1 MVAPGRTGR
10 SDPRKSN
17 TKEPTLTESIEKS
30 ATKAMDDSEREEAL
44 AVLVGQLVDRMQRKE
59 AVDFDSVCREHPEL
73 ASELREVWGA
83 LIVTDAVAASARS
96 QSLEERKSTPKQHSF
111 RVPSLPYQLGDYE
124 LLEEIGRGGMG
135 VVYRAQQKSL
145 NRVVAIKMIEEN
157 RPASHEN
164 RQRFLA
170 EAEASARLEHPGIV
184 TVYEVN
190 EFEGHPY
197 FSMQLIIGTTLAE
210 RLQQGPI
217 SQREAARMM
226 AEVCRAIAF
235 AHEHGVLHRDLKPS
249 NILLDR
255 QQRPLVSDFGLAK
268 FTGSGDDLTRSGA
281 VIGTPSYMSPE
292 QASGRS
298 SLVGPASDIY
308 SLGSMLYHLLT
319 GRPPFLAESPMELVL
334 KILEDEPPPPR
345 LLEPRI
351 DRDLE
356 MIVTRSIQKPPDL
369 RYATATEMAEDLE
382 SFLRD
387 EPVKARGGKLSQVA
401 ARWFRETH
409 HAIVLENW
417 GLLWMWHSLVLL
429 IVCLA
434 TQAMQW
440 SGVKNRFSYAAIWV
454 IGLGTW
460 AVVFWVLR
468 RRMGPVTFVE
478 RQIAHVW
485 GASLI
490 AIALLT
496 PLEWYLDL
504 PPLKLSPVLGIVSG
518 IIFFVKA
525 GILAGTFYVQAACL
539 FITSMLMAIFPQWA
553 HLIFGFVSATCF
565 FVPGLKYYRQK
576 VAAAKKQG
584 ISAIAARTER
594 YGLR

>member
-1 MVAPGRTGR
+1 M
-10 SDPRKSN
+10 
-17 TKEPTLTESIEKS
+17 TESIEKN
-30 ATKAMDDSEREEAL
+30 ASEARDEAAREEAL
-44 AVLVGQLVDRMQRKE
+44 ANLVGQLVDRMQRKE
-59 AVDFDSVCREHPEL
+59 SVDFESVCREYPTL
-73 ASELREVWGA
+73 AGDLREVWGA
-83 LIVTDAVAASARS
+83 LIITDAVAASSRTHSVDTLKATD
-96 QSLEERKSTPKQHSF
+96 KNHSF
-111 RVPSLPYQLGDYE
+111 RVPGFPYQLGDYE
-124 LLEEIGRGGMG
+124 LLEEVGRGGMG
-135 VVYRAQQKSL
+135 VVYRAQQTSL

-157 RPASHEN
+157 RPSSSEN

-197 FSMQLIIGTTLAE
+197 FSMQLVNGKTLAE
-210 RLQQGPI
+210 RLQQGPL
-217 SQREAARMM
+217 SQRESARIM

-255 QQRPLVSDFGLAK
+255 LQRPLVSDFGLAK

-308 SLGSMLYHLLT
+308 SLGSVLYHLLT

-387 EPVKARGGKLSQVA
+387 EPVRARGGKLSQVA

-409 HAIVLENW
+409 HAVVLENW

-434 TQAMQW
+434 TQEMQW
-440 SGVKNRFSYAAIWV
+440 NGVTNRFSYAAIWV
-454 IGLGTW
+454 IGLGAW
-460 AVVFWVLR
+460 AIVFWVLR

-504 PPLKLSPVLGIVSG
+504 APLKLSPVLGIVSG

-525 GILAGTFYVQAACL
+525 GILAGSFYVQAACL

-553 HLIFGFVSATCF
+553 HLIFGIVSATCF

-576 VAAAKKQG
+576 AATLKKQVS
-584 ISAIAARTER
+584 SALAAR
-594 YGLR
+594 

>member
-1 MVAPGRTGR
+1 M
-10 SDPRKSN
+10 KL
-17 TKEPTLTESIEKS
+17 KEQKLTESIEKN
-30 ATKAMDDSEREEAL
+30 ASEARDEAAREEAL
-44 AVLVGQLVDRMQRKE
+44 ANLVGQLVDRMQRKE
-59 AVDFDSVCREHPEL
+59 SVDFESVCREYPTL
-73 ASELREVWGA
+73 AGDLREVWGA
-83 LIVTDAVAASARS
+83 LIITDAVAASSRTYSVDTLKATD
-96 QSLEERKSTPKQHSF
+96 KNHSF
-111 RVPSLPYQLGDYE
+111 RVPGFPYQLGDYE
-124 LLEEIGRGGMG
+124 LLEEVGRGGMG
-135 VVYRAQQKSL
+135 VVYRAQQTSL

-157 RPASHEN
+157 RPSSSEN

-197 FSMQLIIGTTLAE
+197 FSMQLVNGKTLAE
-210 RLQQGPI
+210 RLQQGPL
-217 SQREAARMM
+217 SQRESARIM

-255 QQRPLVSDFGLAK
+255 LQRPLVSDFGLAK

-308 SLGSMLYHLLT
+308 SLGSVLYHLLT

-387 EPVKARGGKLSQVA
+387 EPVRARGGKLSQVA

-409 HAIVLENW
+409 HAVVLENW

-434 TQAMQW
+434 TQEMQW
-440 SGVKNRFSYAAIWV
+440 NGVTNRFSYAAIWV
-454 IGLGTW
+454 IGLGAW
-460 AVVFWVLR
+460 AIVFWVLR

-504 PPLKLSPVLGIVSG
+504 APLKLSPVLGIVSG

-525 GILAGTFYVQAACL
+525 GILAGSFYVQAACL

-553 HLIFGFVSATCF
+553 HLIFGIVSATCF

-576 VAAAKKQG
+576 AATLKKQVS
-584 ISAIAARTER
+584 SALAAR
-594 YGLR
+594 

>member
-1 MVAPGRTGR
+1 M
-10 SDPRKSN
+10 
-17 TKEPTLTESIEKS
+17 TESIEKN
-30 ATKAMDDSEREEAL
+30 ASEARHEAAREEAL
-44 AVLVGQLVDRMQRKE
+44 ANLVGQLVDRMQRKE
-59 AVDFDSVCREHPEL
+59 SVDFESVCREYPTL
-73 ASELREVWGA
+73 AGDLREVWGA
-83 LIVTDAVAASARS
+83 LIITDAVAASSRTHSVDTLKATD
-96 QSLEERKSTPKQHSF
+96 KNHSF
-111 RVPSLPYQLGDYE
+111 RVPGFPYQLGDYE
-124 LLEEIGRGGMG
+124 LLEEVGRGGMG
-135 VVYRAQQKSL
+135 VVYRAQQTSL

-157 RPASHEN
+157 RPSSSEN

-197 FSMQLIIGTTLAE
+197 FSMQLVIGKTLAE
-210 RLQQGPI
+210 RLQQGPL
-217 SQREAARMM
+217 SQRESARIM

-255 QQRPLVSDFGLAK
+255 LQRPLVSDFGLAK

-308 SLGSMLYHLLT
+308 SLGSVLYHLLT

-387 EPVKARGGKLSQVA
+387 EPVRARGAKLSQVA

-409 HAIVLENW
+409 HAVVLENW

-429 IVCLA
+429 IVSLA
-434 TQAMQW
+434 TQEMQW
-440 SGVKNRFSYAAIWV
+440 NGVANRFSYAGIWV
-454 IGLGTW
+454 IGLGAW
-460 AVVFWVLR
+460 AIVFWVLR

-504 PPLKLSPVLGIVSG
+504 APLKLSPVLGIVSG

-525 GILAGTFYVQAACL
+525 GILAGSFYVQAACL

-553 HLIFGFVSATCF
+553 HLIFGIVSATCF

-576 VAAAKKQG
+576 AATLKKQVS
-584 ISAIAARTER
+584 SALAAR
-594 YGLR
+594 

>member
-1 MVAPGRTGR
+1 M
-10 SDPRKSN
+10 
-17 TKEPTLTESIEKS
+17 TESIEKN
-30 ATKAMDDSEREEAL
+30 ASEARDEAAREEAL
-44 AVLVGQLVDRMQRKE
+44 ANLVGQLVDRMQRKE
-59 AVDFDSVCREHPEL
+59 SVDFESVCREYPTL
-73 ASELREVWGA
+73 AGDLREVWGA
-83 LIVTDAVAASARS
+83 LIITDAVAASSRTHSVDTLKATD
-96 QSLEERKSTPKQHSF
+96 KNHSF
-111 RVPSLPYQLGDYE
+111 RVPGFPYQLGDYE
-124 LLEEIGRGGMG
+124 LLEEVGRGGMG
-135 VVYRAQQKSL
+135 VVYRAQQTSL

-157 RPASHEN
+157 RPSSSEN

-197 FSMQLIIGTTLAE
+197 FSMQLVNGKTLAE
-210 RLQQGPI
+210 RLQQGPL
-217 SQREAARMM
+217 SQRESARIM

-308 SLGSMLYHLLT
+308 SLGSVLYHLLT

-387 EPVKARGGKLSQVA
+387 EPVRARGGKLSQVA

-409 HAIVLENW
+409 HAVVLENW

-434 TQAMQW
+434 TQEMQW
-440 SGVKNRFSYAAIWV
+440 NGVTNRFSYAAIWV
-454 IGLGTW
+454 IGLGAW
-460 AVVFWVLR
+460 AIVFWVLR

-504 PPLKLSPVLGIVSG
+504 APLKLSPVLGIVSG

-525 GILAGTFYVQAACL
+525 GILAGSFYVQAACL

-553 HLIFGFVSATCF
+553 HLIFGIVSATCF

-576 VAAAKKQG
+576 AATLKKQVS
-584 ISAIAARTER
+584 SALAAR
-594 YGLR
+594 

>member
-1 MVAPGRTGR
+1 M
-10 SDPRKSN
+10 KL
-17 TKEPTLTESIEKS
+17 KEQKLTESIEKN
-30 ATKAMDDSEREEAL
+30 ASEARDEAAREEAL
-44 AVLVGQLVDRMQRKE
+44 ANLVGQLVDRMQRKE
-59 AVDFDSVCREHPEL
+59 SVDFESVCREYPTL
-73 ASELREVWGA
+73 AGDLREVWGA
-83 LIVTDAVAASARS
+83 LIITDAVAASSRTHSVDTLKATD
-96 QSLEERKSTPKQHSF
+96 KNHSF
-111 RVPSLPYQLGDYE
+111 RVPGFPYQLGDYE
-124 LLEEIGRGGMG
+124 LLEEVGRGGMG
-135 VVYRAQQKSL
+135 VVYRAQQTSL

-157 RPASHEN
+157 RPSSSEN

-197 FSMQLIIGTTLAE
+197 FSMQLVNGKTLAE
-210 RLQQGPI
+210 RLQQGPL
-217 SQREAARMM
+217 SQRESARIM

-255 QQRPLVSDFGLAK
+255 LQRPLVSDFGLAK

-308 SLGSMLYHLLT
+308 SLGSVLYHLLT

-387 EPVKARGGKLSQVA
+387 EPVRARGGKLSQVA

-409 HAIVLENW
+409 HAVVLENW

-434 TQAMQW
+434 TQEMQW
-440 SGVKNRFSYAAIWV
+440 NGVTNRFSYAAIWV
-454 IGLGTW
+454 IGLGAW
-460 AVVFWVLR
+460 AIVFWVLR

-504 PPLKLSPVLGIVSG
+504 APLKLSPVLGIVSG

-525 GILAGTFYVQAACL
+525 GILAGSFYVQAACL

-553 HLIFGFVSATCF
+553 HLIFGIVSATCF

-576 VAAAKKQG
+576 AATLKKQVS
-584 ISAIAARTER
+584 SALAAR
-594 YGLR
+594 

>member
-1 MVAPGRTGR
+1 M
-10 SDPRKSN
+10 
-17 TKEPTLTESIEKS
+17 TESIEKN
-30 ATKAMDDSEREEAL
+30 ASEARDEAAREEAL
-44 AVLVGQLVDRMQRKE
+44 ANLVGQLVDRMQRKE
-59 AVDFDSVCREHPEL
+59 LVDFESVCREYPTL
-73 ASELREVWGA
+73 AGDLREVWGA
-83 LIVTDAVAASARS
+83 LIITDAVAASSRTHSVDTLTATD
-96 QSLEERKSTPKQHSF
+96 KNHSF
-111 RVPSLPYQLGDYE
+111 RVPGFPYQLGDYE

-135 VVYRAQQKSL
+135 VVYRAQQTSL

-157 RPASHEN
+157 RPSSSEN

-197 FSMQLIIGTTLAE
+197 FSMQLVNGKTLAE
-210 RLQQGPI
+210 RLQQGPL
-217 SQREAARMM
+217 SQREAARIM

-255 QQRPLVSDFGLAK
+255 LQRPLVSDFGLAK

-308 SLGSMLYHLLT
+308 SLGSVLYHLLT

-387 EPVKARGGKLSQVA
+387 EPVRARGGKLSQVA

-409 HAIVLENW
+409 HAVVLENW

-434 TQAMQW
+434 TQEMQW
-440 SGVKNRFSYAAIWV
+440 SGVTNRLSYAAIWV
-454 IGLGTW
+454 IGLGAW
-460 AVVFWVLR
+460 AIVFWVLR

-504 PPLKLSPVLGIVSG
+504 APLKLSPVLGIVSG

-525 GILAGTFYVQAACL
+525 GILAGSFYVQAACL

-553 HLIFGFVSATCF
+553 HLIFGIVSATCF

-576 VAAAKKQG
+576 AATLKKQVS
-584 ISAIAARTER
+584 SALAAR
-594 YGLR
+594 

>member
-1 MVAPGRTGR
+1 M
-10 SDPRKSN
+10 
-17 TKEPTLTESIEKS
+17 TESIEKN
-30 ATKAMDDSEREEAL
+30 ASEARDEAAREEAL
-44 AVLVGQLVDRMQRKE
+44 ANLVGQLVDRMQRKE
-59 AVDFDSVCREHPEL
+59 SVDFESVCREYPTL
-73 ASELREVWGA
+73 AGDLREVWGA
-83 LIVTDAVAASARS
+83 LIITDAVAASSRTYSVDTLKATD
-96 QSLEERKSTPKQHSF
+96 KNHSF
-111 RVPSLPYQLGDYE
+111 RVPGFPYQLGDYE
-124 LLEEIGRGGMG
+124 LLEEVGRGGMG
-135 VVYRAQQKSL
+135 VVYRAQQTSL

-157 RPASHEN
+157 RPSSSEN

-197 FSMQLIIGTTLAE
+197 FSMQLVNGKTLAE
-210 RLQQGPI
+210 RLQQGPL
-217 SQREAARMM
+217 SQRESARIM

-255 QQRPLVSDFGLAK
+255 LQRPLVSDFGLAK

-308 SLGSMLYHLLT
+308 SLGSVLYHLLT

-387 EPVKARGGKLSQVA
+387 EPVRARGGKLSQVA

-409 HAIVLENW
+409 HAVVLENW

-434 TQAMQW
+434 TQEMQW
-440 SGVKNRFSYAAIWV
+440 NGVTNRFSYAAIWV
-454 IGLGTW
+454 IGLGAW
-460 AVVFWVLR
+460 AIVFWVLR

-504 PPLKLSPVLGIVSG
+504 APLKLSPVLGIVSG

-525 GILAGTFYVQAACL
+525 GILAGSFYVQAACL

-553 HLIFGFVSATCF
+553 HLIFGIVSATCF

-576 VAAAKKQG
+576 AATLKKQVS
-584 ISAIAARTER
+584 SALAAR
-594 YGLR
+594 

>member
-1 MVAPGRTGR
+1 M
-10 SDPRKSN
+10 
-17 TKEPTLTESIEKS
+17 TESIEKN
-30 ATKAMDDSEREEAL
+30 ASEARDEAAREEAL
-44 AVLVGQLVDRMQRKE
+44 ANLVGQLVDRMQRKE
-59 AVDFDSVCREHPEL
+59 SVDFESVCREYPTL
-73 ASELREVWGA
+73 AGDLREVWGA
-83 LIVTDAVAASARS
+83 LIITDAVAASSRTHSVDTLKATD
-96 QSLEERKSTPKQHSF
+96 KNHSF
-111 RVPSLPYQLGDYE
+111 RVPGFPYQLGDYE
-124 LLEEIGRGGMG
+124 LLEEVGRGGMG
-135 VVYRAQQKSL
+135 VVYRAQQTSL

-157 RPASHEN
+157 RPSSSEN

-197 FSMQLIIGTTLAE
+197 FSMQLVNGKTLAE
-210 RLQQGPI
+210 RLQQGPL
-217 SQREAARMM
+217 SQRESARIM

-255 QQRPLVSDFGLAK
+255 LQRPLVSDFGLAK

-308 SLGSMLYHLLT
+308 SLGSVLYHLLT

-387 EPVKARGGKLSQVA
+387 EPVRARGGKLSQVA

-409 HAIVLENW
+409 HAVVLENW

-434 TQAMQW
+434 TQEMQW
-440 SGVKNRFSYAAIWV
+440 NGVTNRFSYAAIWV
-454 IGLGTW
+454 IGLGAW
-460 AVVFWVLR
+460 AIVFWVLR

-504 PPLKLSPVLGIVSG
+504 APLKLSPVLGIVSG

-525 GILAGTFYVQAACL
+525 GILAGSFYVQAACL

-553 HLIFGFVSATCF
+553 HLIFGIVSATCF

-576 VAAAKKQG
+576 AATLKRQVS
-584 ISAIAARTER
+584 SALAAR
-594 YGLR
+594 

>member
-1 MVAPGRTGR
+1 MCGTSQRTTDHR
-10 SDPRKSN
+10 TTTPEETKLTKSIDKH
-17 TKEPTLTESIEKS
+17 TSEPL
-30 ATKAMDDSEREEAL
+30 DDAAREEAL
-44 AVLVGQLVDRMQRKE
+44 AVLVSKLIDRMQRKE
-59 AVDFDSVCREHPEL
+59 SVDFDSVCREHPDL
-73 ASELREVWGA
+73 ADELREVWGA
-83 LIVTDAVAASARS
+83 LVVTDAVAAASRT
-96 QSLEERKSTPKQHSF
+96 QSSDAAKPTERMGSF
-111 RVPSLPYQLGDYE
+111 RVPGLPYQLGDYE
-124 LLEEIGRGGMG
+124 LIEEIGRGGMG
-135 VVYRAQQKSL
+135 VVYRAQQTSL

-157 RPASHEN
+157 RTASVEN

-190 EFEGHPY
+190 EIEGHPY
-197 FSMQLIIGTTLAE
+197 FSMQLVNGKTLSD
-210 RLQQGPI
+210 RLREGPL
-217 SQREAARMM
+217 SQREAARIM

-268 FTGSGDDLTRSGA
+268 FTGSADDLTRTGA

-308 SLGSMLYHLLT
+308 SLGSVLYHLLT

-369 RYATATEMAEDLE
+369 RYVTATEMAEDLE

-387 EPVKARGGKLSQVA
+387 EPVRARGGKLSQVA

-409 HAIVLENW
+409 HAVVLENW

-429 IVCLA
+429 VVCIA
-434 TQAMQW
+434 TQMMEW
-440 SGVKNRFSYAAIWV
+440 SGVKNRFSYAALWV
-454 IGLGTW
+454 IGLGAW

-490 AIALLT
+490 AISLLT

-504 PPLKLSPVLGIVSG
+504 EPLKLSPVLGIVSG

-525 GILAGTFYVQAACL
+525 GILAGSFYVQAACL
-539 FITSMLMAIFPQWA
+539 FATSMLMAIFPEWA
-553 HLIFGFVSATCF
+553 HLIFGFVSAACF
-565 FVPGLKYYRQK
+565 FVPGLKYYRQR
-576 VAAAKKQG
+576 AASVKYHTPP
-584 ISAIAARTER
+584 R
-594 YGLR
+594 

>member
-1 MVAPGRTGR
+1 MQDA
-10 SDPRKSN
+10 
-17 TKEPTLTESIEKS
+17 
-30 ATKAMDDSEREEAL
+30 AREEAL
-44 AVLVGQLVDRMQRKE
+44 ANLVAQLVDRMQRKE
-59 AVDFDSVCREHPEL
+59 SVDFDSVCREHPAL
-73 ASELREVWGA
+73 ASDLREVWGA
-83 LIVTDAVAASARS
+83 LVVTDAVASAARTHS
-96 QSLEERKSTPKQHSF
+96 VGVQQSTDKNHSF

-124 LLEEIGRGGMG
+124 LLEEVGRGGMG
-135 VVYRAQQKSL
+135 VVYRALQTSL

-157 RPASHEN
+157 RPSSSEN

-190 EFEGHPY
+190 EFEGHPF
-197 FSMQLIIGTTLAE
+197 FSMQLVIGKTLAE
-210 RLQQGPI
+210 QLKQGPI
-217 SQREAARMM
+217 SQREAARIM

-235 AHEHGVLHRDLKPS
+235 AHEQGVLHRDLKPS

-255 QQRPLVSDFGLAK
+255 QLRPLVTDFGLAK
-268 FTGSGDDLTRSGA
+268 FMGSGDDLTRTGA

-308 SLGSMLYHLLT
+308 SLGSVLYHLLT

-369 RYATATEMAEDLE
+369 RYTTATEMAEDLE

-387 EPVKARGGKLSQVA
+387 EPVRARGGKFSQVA

-434 TQAMQW
+434 TQVMQRT
-440 SGVKNRFSYAAIWV
+440 GVTNRFSYAAIWV
-454 IGLGTW
+454 IGLGAW

-504 PPLKLSPVLGIVSG
+504 EPLKLSPVLGIVSG

-525 GILAGTFYVQAACL
+525 GILAGSFYVQAACL
-539 FITSMLMAIFPQWA
+539 FGTSMLMAIFPQWA
-553 HLIFGFVSATCF
+553 HLIFGFVSAACF

-576 VAAAKKQG
+576 AATMKREGSSVAASRAG
-584 ISAIAARTER
+584 HMS
-594 YGLR
+594 LN